1 MLSRAA
7 LLNREFETLLCDANQ
22 RQPAITYIPDRNS
35 CRRIT
40 NKPIQ
45 GDSTIDG
52 KYIAFFQLVVARKTM
67 NNLLVNRSTDG
78 IGKAVIALESRQAA
92 GSADHLLCCLIDFDG
107 RNAGFDQSF
116 EFLKHESGKLARR
129 SHLFDLF
136 F

>member
-7 LLNREFETLLCDANQ
+7 LLNREFETLLRDANE
-22 RQPAITYIPDRNS
+22 RQPTLTYIPDRNS

-45 GDSTIDG
+45 SDSTIDG
-52 KYIAFFQLVVARKTM
+52 KYVAFFQLVVARKTM
-67 NNLLVNRSTDG
+67 NNLLVDGSTDG
-78 IGKAVIALESRQAA
+78 IGKTMIALKSRQPA
-92 GSADHLLCCLIDFDG
+92 GSADHLLGCLIDFDG

-116 EFLKHESGKLARR
+116 ESLKHESGKLARR
-129 SHLFDLF
+129 SHFFDLF